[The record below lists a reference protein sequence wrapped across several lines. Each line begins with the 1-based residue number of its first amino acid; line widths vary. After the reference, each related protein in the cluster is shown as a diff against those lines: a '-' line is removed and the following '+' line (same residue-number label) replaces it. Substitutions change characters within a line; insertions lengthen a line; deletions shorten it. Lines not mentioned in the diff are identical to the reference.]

1 MGRSKSSVIT
11 DTAYELLKNGP
22 RTSHDIYDAIRATG
36 YHYVP
41 TVREVT
47 FALKADRRFRQVDKV
62 VVGTALRS
70 RSHSVAL
77 WALNEIKR

>member
-1 MGRSKSSVIT
+1 MGRRKSSVIT
-11 DTAYELLKNGP
+11 DIAYELLQSGP

-36 YHYVP
+36 YHYLP

-77 WALNEIKR
+77 WGLNNNR

>member
-1 MGRSKSSVIT
+1 
-11 DTAYELLKNGP
+11 L
-22 RTSHDIYDAIRATG
+22 
-36 YHYVP
+36 P

-77 WALNEIKR
+77 WGLNNR